1 MQNVKFTSEQRT
13 ALKTEIANRMKDQP
27 TAVPGFQSHT
37 ATKAE
42 LIEAAV
48 KLGIDVKDYGSEA
61 GETKPRV
68 AKPRPA
74 ASEALQPVAK
84 AQPVIDWSLDSGIDA
99 AADRLMQTP
108 LADMRSGVVGLLTE
122 IGDLKSKLAARPDNV
137 VAMPVSQAPAP
148 AVQVP
153 DVTAHVHDVQQTG
166 TVPARKVFKGIDDDR
181 AVPVYDDP
189 RAPAVDPN
197 YVPDAKLAKA
207 FLSVV
212 SRGEAGHVFLFGPAG
227 TGKSSMPRFWA
238 GMTGRSFWPLA
249 ISDDTTV
256 DDFFGGFQSQGGTTY
271 WSDGVFLKACR
282 QPHAVILIDEPS
294 AGRPDVMLALN
305 GALQDREFV
314 VPQTGERIQFAD
326 GVQVILADNTNG
338 RGDASG
344 LYAGTKQMNNS
355 LLSRMAVK
363 LRFGYPAPAHEAKVL
378 QAKSGAPALFCR
390 EVVEFMR
397 QCRKAHDRGEAPT
410 LTVSLRESLNL
421 TLLIADG
428 IDPVTAIDLV
438 IGNGL
443 EAVDQETMHQIF
455 NTHVNLT
462 KWATLLRGEDWVDPT
477 ATDSD
482 MSDQPDSSDDDLEL
496 PH

>member
-48 KLGIDVKDYGSEA
+48 KLGIDVNDYGSKA

-68 AKPRPA
+68 AKPRPV

-84 AQPVIDWSLDSGIDA
+84 AQPVVYWSLDSGIDA

-137 VAMPVSQAPAP
+137 VAMPVSQEPAP

-153 DVTAHVHDVQQTG
+153 DVMADVRNVQQTG
-166 TVPARKVFKGIDDDR
+166 TVSAKKVFKGIDDDR

-326 GVQVILADNTNG
+326 GVQIVLADNTNG

-363 LRFGYPAPAHEAKVL
+363 LRFGYPAPAHETKVL
-378 QAKSGAPALFCR
+378 QAKTGAPALFCR
-390 EVVEFMR
+390 EVVDFMR
-397 QCRKAHDRGEAPT
+397 ECRKAHDRGEAPT

-462 KWATLLRGEDWVDPT
+462 KWATLLRGEDWVEPVAEDST
-477 ATDSD
+477 VSGETDS
-482 MSDQPDSSDDDLEL
+482 SADDLEL

>member
-1 MQNVKFTSEQRT
+1 MLNLKFTSDQRT
-13 ALKTEIANRMKDQP
+13 ALKMEIANRMKAQP

-42 LIEAAV
+42 LIDAAV
-48 KLGIDVKDYGSEA
+48 KLGIDVRDYGTPA
-61 GETKPRV
+61 GQSQPRA

-74 ASEALQPVAK
+74 APAMQPVAK
-84 AQPVIDWSLDSGIDA
+84 TQPVLDWTADSGIDA

-122 IGDLKSKLAARPDNV
+122 IDDLKSKLASRPADNV
-137 VAMPVSQAPAP
+137 VAMPVSQAAAP

-181 AVPVYDDP
+181 AVPIYDDP

-197 YVPDAKLAKA
+197 YVPDPKLAKA

-314 VPQTGERIQFAD
+314 VPQTGERIQFAE
-326 GVQVILADNTNG
+326 GVQVVLADNTNG

-363 LRFGYPAPAHEAKVL
+363 LRFGYPAPAHETKVL
-378 QAKSGAPALFCR
+378 QAKSGAPGPFCR
-390 EVVEFMR
+390 EVVDFMR
-397 QCRKAHDRGEAPT
+397 ECRKAHDRGEAPT

-428 IDPVTAIDLV
+428 IDPVTATDLV

-455 NTHVNLT
+455 NTHVNQE
-462 KWATLLRGEDWVDPT
+462 KWATLLRGEDWADT
-477 ATDSD
+477 AASDSG
-482 MSDQPDSSDDDLEL
+482 MSDQPDSGDDDLEL